1 MGLALGFVRPTASSL
16 LADHFAGPGFGLA
29 NGCAVMVFSLVGA
42 LGPLV
47 TGMLFDANG
56 NYYAG
61 FLLVGGMFASGA
73 VFVLGLSRM
82 PLEER
87 G

>member
-1 MGLALGFVRPTASSL
+1 M
-16 LADHFAGPGFGLA
+16 
-29 NGCAVMVFSLVGA
+29 MVFSLIGA